1 VKAILDHVGI
11 AVADLEEAL
20 GFFRDALG
28 LEVETAVDVPSQRV
42 KALFVPTGPAS
53 LELLEP
59 TSSDSAI
66 AKFLE
71 RRGPGLHHIT
81 LRVDDIRAALEQL
94 RHRKVR
100 LVDPAPRAGAEG
112 SLVAFIHP
120 SSAHGV
126 LVELKEAQPM
136 SRPADAHPVAIDGGT
151 EGNRR
156 AQLLLRQK
164 TPRTIAIGAI
174 EIVILSDGL
183 FRLDGGAM
191 FGVVPKTFW
200 EKKSPPDD
208 RNRIQMSMNP
218 LLVRGART
226 MLVDAGCGDKMT
238 AKQADIY
245 AFEREFNLQHSL
257 AAAGASPDSIDI
269 VLATHLHFDHAGGFT
284 SRGADDVVRPRFP
297 RAQYVIRRGEFEDAM
312 NPNERTKGSYFQEN
326 YQPLAE
332 AGVLQLLNDDA
343 TIMPGVRV
351 RRTGGHTMHHQMVV
365 IESGGK
371 TAVFVAD
378 LLPTAAHLPEV
389 WVMGY
394 DLFPLDTL
402 AFKRDFI
409 REAIEREYLIL
420 FEHDPE
426 IAAGYIREKSDGKRY
441 VEPVA

>member
-1 VKAILDHVGI
+1 VKAVLDHVGI
-11 AVADLEEAL
+11 AVADLDEAVS
-20 GFFRDALG
+20 FFRDALG
-28 LEVETAVDVPSQRV
+28 LEVEKPEHVPSQHV
-42 KALFVPTGPAS
+42 NAQMVPAGPAS
-53 LELLEP
+53 LELLEA

-66 AKFLE
+66 ARFLE

-81 LRVDDIRAALEQL
+81 LRVEDIHAALTQL
-94 RHRKVR
+94 RDRNVR
-100 LVDPAPRAGAEG
+100 LVDAEPRPGAEG
-112 SLVAFIHP
+112 ALVAFIHP

-126 LVELKEAQPM
+126 LVELKQARVMP
-136 SRPADAHPVAIDGGT
+136 RPTAP
-151 EGNRR
+151 
-156 AQLLLRQK
+156 K
-164 TPRTIAIGAI
+164 TIAVGDI
-174 EIVILSDGL
+174 EIVVLSDGL

-208 RNRIQMSMNP
+208 RNRIRMSMNP

-226 MLVDAGCGDKMT
+226 MLIDAGCGDKMT
-238 AKQADIY
+238 ARQADIY
-245 AFEREFNLQHSL
+245 ALDREFNLQHSL
-257 AAAGASPDSIDI
+257 AAVGAPPESIDI

-284 SRGADDVVRPRFP
+284 SRGPDGAISPRFP

-312 NPNERTKGSYFQEN
+312 NPNERTKGSYFLEN
-326 YQPLAE
+326 YKPLAD
-332 AGVLQLLNDDA
+332 AGVLQLVSEDA

-351 RRTGGHTMHHQMVV
+351 RRTGGHTMHHQMVM

-402 AFKRDFI
+402 NFKRDFL
-409 REAIEREYLIL
+409 REAIEREYLIV
-420 FEHDPE
+420 FEHDPD
-426 IAAGYIREKSDGKRY
+426 IAAGYIREAGDGKRY
-441 VEPVA
+441 VEAVA